1 MRIIMLFTPVL
12 NISACAGEIM
22 NRALE
27 LNLSA
32 NPCPWSALC
41 IKLSFCPLPVSFST
55 ESFINVITTYGSG
68 CIWLFRENVSS
79 SRNADFD
86 LASIS
91 MLMDV
96 LLSSRNLTC
105 ACAPTVQQ
113 ATNAKRIILRCIS
126 LIILY
131 AAKIRIIPQNSKG
144 IIPKME

>member
-1 MRIIMLFTPVL
+1 MLFTPVL
-12 NISACAGEIM
+12 NISACVGERM
-22 NRALE
+22 NLAFE

-32 NPCPWSALC
+32 NPCPWSASC
-41 IKLSFCPLPVSFST
+41 IMLSLRPLPVSLIT

-91 MLMDV
+91 ILMDV

-113 ATNAKRIILRCIS
+113 ATNAKRIILRYIS

-131 AAKIRIIPQNSKG
+131 AAKIRIIPQTSKG
-144 IIPKME
+144 IIPKIE